1 MSFRTGWLPEPPDPR
16 DRHIDVLLSAKTP
29 LASRPKLED
38 FLPSPYNQGNTDSC
52 VGNAGSGAIF
62 TRQGAQGATNPTK
75 PSVLWLYSIARAT
88 HDAEEVDDG
97 THIRGM
103 FAAMKVLGITPDAA
117 MPFVP
122 RNVNQRPTWKAI
134 RAAYDQR
141 WLTGYYKIWDGGD
154 DRISRIKAAIDL
166 GFPVIY
172 GLQIDKEWF
181 DYSGGILSKN
191 VESVGGHATFLYDYN
206 DADNCFLGQNS
217 WGHSWGE
224 EGRYRIQQNL
234 VAGLLA
240 TDIWVAETV
249 PTDTGT

>member
-1 MSFRTGWLPEPPDPR
+1 VSFKTGWLPEPSDAR
-16 DRHIDVLLSAKTP
+16 DRHIDVLLSTKAP

-38 FLPSPYNQGNTDSC
+38 FLPSPYNQGSTSSC
-52 VGNAGSGAIF
+52 VGNAGAGAIF
-62 TRQGAQGATNPTK
+62 TRRGAQGT
-75 PSVLWLYSIARAT
+75 PSVRRPSAAWLYSIARAT
-88 HDAEEVDDG
+88 HDAEEIDDG

-103 FAAMKVLGITPDAA
+103 FQAVKVLGIAPEED
-117 MPFVP
+117 MPLVASK
-122 RNVNQRPTWKAI
+122 VNQRPVWKAI

-141 WLTGYYKIWDGGD
+141 WLDGYYKIWDGGA
-154 DRISRIKAAIDL
+154 DRLTRIKAAIDL
-166 GFPVIY
+166 GYPVVY

-206 DADNCFLGQNS
+206 DVDNCFLGQNS

-224 EGRYRIQQNL
+224 EGRYRIKQDL

-240 TDIWVAETV
+240 SDIWVSETV
-249 PTDTGT
+249 PEDSGT